1 MPPKISP
8 AMIPMKARKRN
19 SVGTSGGLSQSLD
32 GARDLIERNPALS
45 PWVAPG
51 ELASTPVLELW
62 PPGQGP
68 HDLPRTAQGWG
79 WQIVGPVDAPL
90 P

>member
-1 MPPKISP
+1 M
-8 AMIPMKARKRN
+8 
-19 SVGTSGGLSQSLD
+19 
-32 GARDLIERNPALS
+32 LIERNPALS

-68 HDLPRTAQGWG
+68 HDLPRTSQGWG

>member
-1 MPPKISP
+1 MQALALHLPGWP
-8 AMIPMKARKRN
+8 R
-19 SVGTSGGLSQSLD
+19 V
-32 GARDLIERNPALS
+32 LIERNPALS

-51 ELASTPVLELW
+51 ELADTPVLELW

-68 HDLPRTAQGWG
+68 HDLPRTSQGWG